1 MEWCVVG
8 GIRGGGGEG
17 GWEGGRGSG
26 VMCSGGISGGGG
38 VWFTKGVVRSLF
50 RGLQVVCIIDH
61 TPIG

>member
-26 VMCSGGISGGGG
+26 VMCSGGISGGWCLVYKRGG
-38 VWFTKGVVRSLF
+38 QEF
-50 RGLQVVCIIDH
+50 I
-61 TPIG
+61 